1 MLICRQY
8 YEINKAWES
17 SYLRT
22 NVDWESD
29 ITWFLRKCWNLH
41 LSFEISHLVLTAN
54 LLDVTDDRIPT
65 IETQAIFSGTSGVI
79 SIHAALG
86 DNNRFQ
92 EEHMR
97 VCEMLHHFIMLWE
110 HDLAI
115 NVHVDF
121 DKWTQLIQTD
131 QIMEWRLLLN
141 ESRQPEFPNAL
152 RAIISAA
159 WTPAQWSRLWTNTRT
174 EWDHLIEFY
183 DEMINDEIEKT
194 DEED

>member
-1 MLICRQY
+1 M
-8 YEINKAWES
+8 
-17 SYLRT
+17 
-22 NVDWESD
+22 
-29 ITWFLRKCWNLH
+29 H
-41 LSFEISHLVLTAN
+41 LPFEVSHLVSTAN
-54 LLDVTDDRIPT
+54 FLDITDDRIPT
-65 IETQAIFSGTSGVI
+65 IETQAVTSGTPGVI

-86 DNNRFQ
+86 NNNRFQ

-97 VCEMLHHFIMLWE
+97 VCGMLHHFTMLWE
-110 HDLAI
+110 QDLAI
-115 NVHVDF
+115 DAHGNF

-131 QIMEWRLLLN
+131 QITEWRILLN

-159 WTPAQWSRLWTNTRT
+159 WTPAQWSRLWTNTTT

-183 DEMINDEIEKT
+183 DEMIDDEIEEI